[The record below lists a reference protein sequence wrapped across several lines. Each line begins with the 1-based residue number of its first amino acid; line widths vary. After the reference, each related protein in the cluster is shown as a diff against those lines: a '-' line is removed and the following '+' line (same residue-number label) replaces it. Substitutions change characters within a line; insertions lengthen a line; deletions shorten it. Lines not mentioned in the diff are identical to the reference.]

1 MVNAFTLVC
10 APSNPH
16 LLRNFVPL
24 RVALNFADGHTQ
36 FVDVHEHETLV
47 DAALR
52 NAVVLPVDC
61 REGVCGTCR
70 GVCVSGEYD
79 LQFVHEDALSRAE
92 LAEGAVLS
100 CQMRPRTNCVVQ
112 FDFDST
118 LPLRAAAP
126 RRVHLAR
133 LRSIERVSEAVSIV
147 ELELEPEAN
156 LQYLPGQYAHL
167 RVPGTN
173 ARRSYSFANAPNH
186 ARRLRFVIRMLPR
199 GEMSDYLRTRAAAG
213 DAIDLEG
220 PFGSFYLRRRTRP
233 VLMLAGGTGLSA
245 FLGMVEQLQAAPAT
259 GQAVTLLYGVTDA
272 ADLCELNRL
281 SDCAAANPD
290 FGFRTIAVQAPPHWQ
305 GRLGVVTDLLD
316 EVDLNGGQLDVYVC
330 GPPPM
335 VAATYEAFRSRQ
347 LDVRIHAE
355 KFAAS

>member
-1 MVNAFTLVC
+1 
-10 APSNPH
+10 
-16 LLRNFVPL
+16 VPL
-24 RVALNFADGHTQ
+24 RVALNFADGHTR

-47 DAALR
+47 EAALR
-52 NAVVLPVDC
+52 NAIVLPVDC
-61 REGVCGTCR
+61 REGVCATCR
-70 GVCVSGEYD
+70 GVCVAGEYD
-79 LQFVHEDALSRAE
+79 LQFVHEDALSGAE

-100 CQMRPRTNCVVQ
+100 CQMRPRTDCVVR
-112 FDFDST
+112 FDFDSA
-118 LPLRAAAP
+118 LSLRTAP
-126 RRVHLAR
+126 QGVHRAR
-133 LRSIERVSEAVSIV
+133 LRSIERVSPAVSIV
-147 ELELEPEAN
+147 ELELEPDAN

-173 ARRSYSFANAPNH
+173 ACRSYSFANAPNG
-186 ARRLRFVIRMLPR
+186 AGRLRFVVRMLPR
-199 GEMSDYLRTRAAAG
+199 GEMSDYLRTRAATG

-245 FLGMVEQLQAAPAT
+245 FLGMVEQLQAAPPT

-272 ADLCELNRL
+272 ADFCELGRL
-281 SDCAAANPD
+281 LDCAAANPD